1 LKPISKRRL
10 NALKV
15 LALLSQIRWYN
26 ILLLLLGQYLAALY
40 VLADKYARIPLL
52 TDAGTHLT
60 IWASALILASGFLIN
75 TFYDIEAD
83 SINRPRQTSFERL
96 VRKSTSLRVAG
107 ILLFSGLLIAFS
119 VSWRALGYYGLY
131 AFLLWLYSHRL
142 RNIPFVGHASAAI
155 IGLMPFFGISVYH
168 DFISIPTLAYGMLLG
183 LALFSR
189 ELVKDL
195 LGFKGDIIAGKVNV
209 AAVYGTGKVQ
219 LVLVINTVLAWT
231 PAYFTRPLFSD
242 YASYGIVTL
251 LLMLTVSNL
260 IALRS
265 INLHNL
271 KWAHLGYKL
280 VLVIGVLTIPFL

>member
-1 LKPISKRRL
+1 MKPISKRRL

-40 VLADKYARIPLL
+40 VFADKYARIPLL
-52 TDAGTHLT
+52 TDAGTHLS

-131 AFLLWLYSHRL
+131 AFLLWL
-142 RNIPFVGHASAAI
+142 
-155 IGLMPFFGISVYH
+155 
-168 DFISIPTLAYGMLLG
+168 
-183 LALFSR
+183 
-189 ELVKDL
+189 
-195 LGFKGDIIAGKVNV
+195 
-209 AAVYGTGKVQ
+209 
-219 LVLVINTVLAWT
+219 
-231 PAYFTRPLFSD
+231 
-242 YASYGIVTL
+242 
-251 LLMLTVSNL
+251 
-260 IALRS
+260 
-265 INLHNL
+265 
-271 KWAHLGYKL
+271 
-280 VLVIGVLTIPFL
+280 

>member
-40 VLADKYARIPLL
+40 VLADKYTRIPLL

-251 LLMLTVSNL
+251 LLLLTVSNL

>member
-1 LKPISKRRL
+1 MKPISKRRL

-40 VLADKYARIPLL
+40 VFADKYARIPLL
-52 TDAGTHLT
+52 TDAGTHLS

-155 IGLMPFFGISVYH
+155 IGLIPFFGISVYH

-271 KWAHLGYKL
+271 RWAHLGYKL

>member
-1 LKPISKRRL
+1 M
-10 NALKV
+10 
-15 LALLSQIRWYN
+15 ALLSQIRWYN

-40 VLADKYARIPLL
+40 VFADKYARIPLL
-52 TDAGTHLT
+52 TDAGTHLS

-131 AFLLWLYSHRL
+131 ACLLWLYSHRL

>member
-1 LKPISKRRL
+1 M
-10 NALKV
+10 
-15 LALLSQIRWYN
+15 ALLSQIRWYN

-40 VLADKYARIPLL
+40 VFADKYARIPLL

-231 PAYFTRPLFSD
+231 PAYFARPLFSD
-242 YASYGIVTL
+242 YASNGIVTL

-271 KWAHLGYKL
+271 RWAHLGYKL

>member
-1 LKPISKRRL
+1 M
-10 NALKV
+10 
-15 LALLSQIRWYN
+15 ALLSQIRWYN

-40 VLADKYARIPLL
+40 VFADKYARIPLL
-52 TDAGTHLT
+52 TDAGTHLS
-60 IWASALILASGFLIN
+60 IWTSALILASGFLIN

-271 KWAHLGYKL
+271 RWAHLGYKL

>member
-1 LKPISKRRL
+1 M
-10 NALKV
+10 
-15 LALLSQIRWYN
+15 ALLSQIRWYN

>member
-40 VLADKYARIPLL
+40 VFADKYARIPLL
-52 TDAGTHLT
+52 TDAGTHLS

-231 PAYFTRPLFSD
+231 PAYFTRPLYSD
-242 YASYGIVTL
+242 YATYGLVTL

>member
-1 LKPISKRRL
+1 
-10 NALKV
+10 
-15 LALLSQIRWYN
+15 
-26 ILLLLLGQYLAALY
+26 
-40 VLADKYARIPLL
+40 
-52 TDAGTHLT
+52 
-60 IWASALILASGFLIN
+60 
-75 TFYDIEAD
+75 
-83 SINRPRQTSFERL
+83 
-96 VRKSTSLRVAG
+96 
-107 ILLFSGLLIAFS
+107 
-119 VSWRALGYYGLY
+119 
-131 AFLLWLYSHRL
+131 
-142 RNIPFVGHASAAI
+142 
-155 IGLMPFFGISVYH
+155 MPFFGISVYH

-231 PAYFTRPLFSD
+231 PAYFTRPLFGD

-271 KWAHLGYKL
+271 RWAHLGYKL

>member
-1 LKPISKRRL
+1 M
-10 NALKV
+10 
-15 LALLSQIRWYN
+15 ALLSQIRWYN

-40 VLADKYARIPLL
+40 VFADKYARIPLF
-52 TDAGTHLT
+52 TDAGTHLS

-271 KWAHLGYKL
+271 RWAHLGYKL

>member
-1 LKPISKRRL
+1 M
-10 NALKV
+10 
-15 LALLSQIRWYN
+15 ALLSQIRWYN
-26 ILLLLLGQYLAALY
+26 ILLLLLGQYFAALY
-40 VLADKYARIPLL
+40 VFADKYTRIPLL
-52 TDAGTHLT
+52 TDAGTHLS

-251 LLMLTVSNL
+251 LLLLTVSNL

>member
-1 LKPISKRRL
+1 M
-10 NALKV
+10 
-15 LALLSQIRWYN
+15 ALLSQIRWYN

-40 VLADKYARIPLL
+40 VFADKYARIPLL

-96 VRKSTSLRVAG
+96 VRKSTSLRVSG

>member
-40 VLADKYARIPLL
+40 VFADKYARIPLL

-271 KWAHLGYKL
+271 RWAHLGYKL

>member
-1 LKPISKRRL
+1 M
-10 NALKV
+10 
-15 LALLSQIRWYN
+15 ALLSQIRWYN

-40 VLADKYARIPLL
+40 VFADKYARIPLL
-52 TDAGTHLT
+52 TDAGTHLS

-119 VSWRALGYYGLY
+119 VSWRALGFYGLY

-271 KWAHLGYKL
+271 RWAHLGYKL

>member
-1 LKPISKRRL
+1 M
-10 NALKV
+10 
-15 LALLSQIRWYN
+15 ALLSQIRWYN

-40 VLADKYARIPLL
+40 VFADKYARIPLL

>member
-1 LKPISKRRL
+1 M
-10 NALKV
+10 
-15 LALLSQIRWYN
+15 SQIRWYN

-40 VLADKYARIPLL
+40 VFADKYARIPLL
-52 TDAGTHLT
+52 TDAGTHLS

-195 LGFKGDIIAGKVNV
+195 LGFKGDIIAGKLNV

-271 KWAHLGYKL
+271 RWAHLGYKL

>member
-1 LKPISKRRL
+1 M
-10 NALKV
+10 
-15 LALLSQIRWYN
+15 ALLSQIRWYN
-26 ILLLLLGQYLAALY
+26 ILLLLLGQYFAALY
-40 VLADKYARIPLL
+40 VFADKYTRIPLL
-52 TDAGTHLT
+52 TDAGTHLS
-60 IWASALILASGFLIN
+60 IWASALILASGFIIN

-251 LLMLTVSNL
+251 LLLLTVSNL

>member
-1 LKPISKRRL
+1 MKPISKRRL

-40 VLADKYARIPLL
+40 VFADKYARIPLL

-271 KWAHLGYKL
+271 RWAHLGYKL

>member
-1 LKPISKRRL
+1 M
-10 NALKV
+10 
-15 LALLSQIRWYN
+15 ALLSQIRWYN

-40 VLADKYARIPLL
+40 VFADKYARIPLL

-231 PAYFTRPLFSD
+231 PAYFTRPLFGD

-271 KWAHLGYKL
+271 RWAHLGYKL

>member
-40 VLADKYARIPLL
+40 VFADKYTRIPLL
-52 TDAGTHLT
+52 TDAGTHLS

-251 LLMLTVSNL
+251 LLLLTVSNL

-271 KWAHLGYKL
+271 RWAHLGYKL

>member
-1 LKPISKRRL
+1 M
-10 NALKV
+10 
-15 LALLSQIRWYN
+15 ALLSQIRWYN

-40 VLADKYARIPLL
+40 VFADKYARIPLL
-52 TDAGTHLT
+52 TDAGTHLS

-131 AFLLWLYSHRL
+131 ACLLWLYSHRL

-219 LVLVINTVLAWT
+219 LVLAINTVLAWT

>member
-1 LKPISKRRL
+1 M
-10 NALKV
+10 
-15 LALLSQIRWYN
+15 ALLSQIRWYN

-40 VLADKYARIPLL
+40 VFADKYARIPLF
-52 TDAGTHLT
+52 TDAGTHLS

-119 VSWRALGYYGLY
+119 VSWRALGFYGLY

-271 KWAHLGYKL
+271 RWAHLGYKL

>member
-1 LKPISKRRL
+1 M
-10 NALKV
+10 
-15 LALLSQIRWYN
+15 ALLSQIRWYN

-142 RNIPFVGHASAAI
+142 RNIPFLGHASAAI

-251 LLMLTVSNL
+251 LLLLTVSNL

>member
-1 LKPISKRRL
+1 MKPISKRRL

-40 VLADKYARIPLL
+40 VFADKYARIPLL
-52 TDAGTHLT
+52 TDAGTHLS

-119 VSWRALGYYGLY
+119 VSWRALGFYGLY
-131 AFLLWLYSHRL
+131 ACLLWLYSHRL

-251 LLMLTVSNL
+251 LLLLTVSNL

-271 KWAHLGYKL
+271 RWAHLGYKL

>member
-1 LKPISKRRL
+1 M
-10 NALKV
+10 
-15 LALLSQIRWYN
+15 SQIRWYN

-40 VLADKYARIPLL
+40 VFADKYARIPLL
-52 TDAGTHLT
+52 TDAGTHLS

-219 LVLVINTVLAWT
+219 LALVINTVLAWT

-265 INLHNL
+265 IKLHNL
-271 KWAHLGYKL
+271 RWAHLGYKL

>member
-1 LKPISKRRL
+1 M
-10 NALKV
+10 
-15 LALLSQIRWYN
+15 ALLSQIRWYN

-40 VLADKYARIPLL
+40 VFADKYARIPLL
-52 TDAGTHLT
+52 TDAGTHLS

-142 RNIPFVGHASAAI
+142 RNIPFVGHVSAAI

-271 KWAHLGYKL
+271 RWAHLGYKL

>member
-1 LKPISKRRL
+1 M
-10 NALKV
+10 
-15 LALLSQIRWYN
+15 ALLSQIRWYN

-40 VLADKYARIPLL
+40 VFADKYARIPLL

-183 LALFSR
+183 LALFAR

-271 KWAHLGYKL
+271 RWAHLGYKL

>member
-1 LKPISKRRL
+1 
-10 NALKV
+10 

-26 ILLLLLGQYLAALY
+26 ILLLLLGQYLAAVY
-40 VLADKYARIPLL
+40 VFADKYARIPLL
-52 TDAGTHLT
+52 TDAGTHLS

-271 KWAHLGYKL
+271 RWAHLGYKL

>member
-1 LKPISKRRL
+1 
-10 NALKV
+10 V
-15 LALLSQIRWYN
+15 F
-26 ILLLLLGQYLAALY
+26 
-40 VLADKYARIPLL
+40 ADKYARIPLL
-52 TDAGTHLT
+52 TDAGTHLS

-251 LLMLTVSNL
+251 LLLLTVSNL

>member
-1 LKPISKRRL
+1 M
-10 NALKV
+10 
-15 LALLSQIRWYN
+15 ALLSQIRWYN
-26 ILLLLLGQYLAALY
+26 ILLLLLGQYLAAVY
-40 VLADKYARIPLL
+40 VFADKYARIPLL
-52 TDAGTHLT
+52 TDAGTHLS

-271 KWAHLGYKL
+271 RWAHLGYKL

>member
-1 LKPISKRRL
+1 M
-10 NALKV
+10 ALV
-15 LALLSQIRWYN
+15 SQIRWYN

-40 VLADKYARIPLL
+40 VFADKYARIPLL

-251 LLMLTVSNL
+251 LLLLTVSNL

>member
-1 LKPISKRRL
+1 M
-10 NALKV
+10 
-15 LALLSQIRWYN
+15 ALLSQIRWYN

-40 VLADKYARIPLL
+40 VFADKYARIPLL
-52 TDAGTHLT
+52 TDAGTHLS

-219 LVLVINTVLAWT
+219 LVLAINTVLAWT

>member
-1 LKPISKRRL
+1 M
-10 NALKV
+10 
-15 LALLSQIRWYN
+15 ALLSQIRWYN

-40 VLADKYARIPLL
+40 VFADKYARIPLL
-52 TDAGTHLT
+52 TDAGTHLS

-131 AFLLWLYSHRL
+131 ACLLWLYSHRL

-271 KWAHLGYKL
+271 RWAHLGYKL

>member
-1 LKPISKRRL
+1 MKPISKRRL

-40 VLADKYARIPLL
+40 VFADKYARVPLL
-52 TDAGTHLT
+52 TDAGTHLS
-60 IWASALILASGFLIN
+60 IWASTFLLASGFLIN
-75 TFYDIEAD
+75 TFYDLEAD

-96 VRKSTSLRVAG
+96 VRKGTSLRLAG
-107 ILLFSGLLIAFS
+107 ILLFSGLLMAFS
-119 VSWRALGYYGLY
+119 VSWRALGYYGIY

-155 IGLMPFFGISVYH
+155 IGMMPFFGISVYH
-168 DFISIPTLAYGMLLG
+168 HFLSLPTLAYGMLLG

-195 LGFKGDIIAGKVNV
+195 LGFKGDIIAGKVNA
-209 AAVYGTGKVQ
+209 AAVYGTHKVQ
-219 LVLVINTVLAWT
+219 LALVINTVLAWV
-231 PAYFTRPLFSD
+231 PAYFMRPLFSE
-242 YASYGIVTL
+242 YASYGIVSL
-251 LLMLTVSNL
+251 LFLLTASNL
-260 IALRS
+260 ITLRS
-265 INLHNL
+265 VNVRNLR
-271 KWAHLGYKL
+271 WAHLGYKL

>member
-1 LKPISKRRL
+1 MSKRRL

-40 VLADKYARIPLL
+40 VFADKYARIPLF
-52 TDAGTHLT
+52 TDAGTHLS
-60 IWASALILASGFLIN
+60 IWASALLLASGFLIN
-75 TFYDIEAD
+75 TFYDLEAD

-107 ILLFSGLLIAFS
+107 ILLCSGLLMAFT
-119 VSWRALGYYGLY
+119 VSWRALGYYGIY

-142 RNIPFVGHASAAI
+142 RNIPFIGHASAAVL
-155 IGLMPFFGISVYH
+155 GLMPFFGISVYH
-168 DFISIPTLAYGMLLG
+168 DFISLPTLAYGMLLG

-195 LGFKGDIIAGKVNV
+195 MGFKGDIIAGKVNA
-209 AAVYGTGKVQ
+209 AAVYGTSKVQ
-219 LVLVINTVLAWT
+219 LVLVINTVLAWI
-231 PAYFTRPLFSD
+231 PAYFTRPLFSEH
-242 YASYGIVTL
+242 ATYGIITL
-251 LLMLTVSNL
+251 LLLLTLSNL
-260 IALRS
+260 ITLRS
-265 INLHNL
+265 INLRNL
-271 KWAHLGYKL
+271 RWAHLGYKL

>member
-1 LKPISKRRL
+1 M
-10 NALKV
+10 
-15 LALLSQIRWYN
+15 ALLSQIRWYN

-40 VLADKYARIPLL
+40 VFADKYARIPLL
-52 TDAGTHLT
+52 TDAGTHLS

-195 LGFKGDIIAGKVNV
+195 LGFKGDIIAGKINV

-219 LVLVINTVLAWT
+219 LVLAINTVLAWT